1 MPLKDRPANDVD
13 RGPREAERVEDRRA
27 AATPEA
33 APADGERTPAV
44 SQDWR
49 SKLWKT
55 SRTVFWNWD

>member
-1 MPLKDRPANDVD
+1 MGLKDRPANLDDHVA
-13 RGPREAERVEDRRA
+13 REAEPGDERRA

-33 APADGERTPAV
+33 APADRERTPAAP
-44 SQDWR
+44 QDWR